1 MGTGVLGADENVT
14 IDMEAQQPQTSEEH
28 PVVVRLTRETSL
40 SRGAARGSVWLTF
53 GTGAQQAFQFGISI
67 VMARLLTP
75 GEFGQAAIVF
85 SVAAFAQIFT
95 DLGLTASVVQTS
107 RLTEEVLASAFWLNA
122 LTGLALT
129 ALFSALAIP
138 LADIYGHPD
147 IRGLMILASLN
158 FTLSCGSVHLALLER
173 SFRFRRIATLE
184 FVASIVGLISG
195 PVAFLLGCGVYSLM
209 VSMLTSTTLL
219 SIFYIGSVRWWP
231 RRFATRAAL
240 RRIWR
245 FARGLVGFN
254 AVNYW
259 GRNVDNLALG
269 ITVSAA
275 DLGRYNR
282 AYSLTGIPVS
292 QTSGVFMRALYPALA
307 RMQDDRP
314 RLARAWTRTMSA
326 VTGGFAVPVTL
337 TMAATAPALVSVLYG
352 SRWTPMTPML
362 EILCLAAVPQI
373 LLTGTGG
380 PLRAMGET
388 GVLFKISLIT
398 ASTSVL
404 AIFAGLPFGAVGVC
418 VAILVNSW
426 LMVPVCVR
434 PLARGFGTG
443 WPELV
448 RGVVTTWHLPIIA
461 ALCEL
466 AVRLLMPGRANDFV
480 VLATQLAVGGLVFAG
495 LVARSSSEVGV
506 WVRAR
511 VSAWYC
517 SRRAPA
523 LAPTEREIL

>member
-1 MGTGVLGADENVT
+1 
-14 IDMEAQQPQTSEEH
+14 
-28 PVVVRLTRETSL
+28 
-40 SRGAARGSVWLTF
+40 
-53 GTGAQQAFQFGISI
+53 
-67 VMARLLTP
+67 
-75 GEFGQAAIVF
+75 
-85 SVAAFAQIFT
+85 
-95 DLGLTASVVQTS
+95 
-107 RLTEEVLASAFWLNA
+107 
-122 LTGLALT
+122 
-129 ALFSALAIP
+129 
-138 LADIYGHPD
+138 
-147 IRGLMILASLN
+147 MILASLN

-209 VSMLTSTTLL
+209 VSTPTSTTLL

-275 DLGRYNR
+275 DLGRHNR

-362 EILCLAAVPQI
+362 EILCLAAAPNPAHRDGRPAAGPGRDRGAVQDQSDHREHLGPGDIRRAAFRRGRRLRRDSRQ
-373 LLTGTGG
+373 LLADG
-380 PLRAMGET
+380 
-388 GVLFKISLIT
+388 
-398 ASTSVL
+398 
-404 AIFAGLPFGAVGVC
+404 AGLCASARSRLWYGLAGA
-418 VAILVNSW
+418 
-426 LMVPVCVR
+426 R
-434 PLARGFGTG
+434 PGRRDYLA
-443 WPELV
+443 
-448 RGVVTTWHLPIIA
+448 LPIIA

-511 VSAWYC
+511 VSAWYR